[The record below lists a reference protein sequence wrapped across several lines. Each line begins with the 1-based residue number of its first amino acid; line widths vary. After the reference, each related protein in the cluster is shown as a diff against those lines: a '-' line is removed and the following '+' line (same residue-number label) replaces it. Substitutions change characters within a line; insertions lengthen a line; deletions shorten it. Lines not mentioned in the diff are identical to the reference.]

1 MSVFDRLGYNFDS
14 ARFGSASTLNS
25 AAANTLDLIAST
37 SPPVKDWQI
46 QDLSAGTSGTRSNYF
61 QNRTTTYNSN
71 MLVSVNS
78 LAVSANAANDSVTVA
93 AAASLIIKLNAFQSH
108 TDNISGVVVVTSYQ
122 VPSYDSLSILG
133 QQNMMNLT
141 KTDGPQSNTV
151 PMLGGFT
158 SLFIQD
164 KLSAYANQLSTYAN
178 TYSNTYSST
187 YSTYMNTVGTDL
199 NTRITADWTFYL
211 NSLAVASELAF
222 LQELTSVGS
231 TNSYLLNNVIGTP
244 SLVTK
249 LNS

>member
-1 MSVFDRLGYNFDS
+1 MSVFDRLGYSFDS
-14 ARFGSASTLNS
+14 TRFGDASILSSNASNTLN
-25 AAANTLDLIAST
+25 LIAST
-37 SPPVKDWQI
+37 SPPMKDWQI
-46 QDLSAGTSGTRSNYF
+46 QDLSAGTSATRSNYF
-61 QNRTTTYNSN
+61 QNRTTTYNSS

-93 AAASLIIKLNAFQSH
+93 AASSLIVKLNTFQSH
-108 TDNISGVVVVTSYQ
+108 TDNISGVSVVTSYQ

-178 TYSNTYSST
+178 TYSNTYSTT
-187 YSTYMNTVGTDL
+187 YSTYMNGVGTDL
-199 NTRITADWTFYL
+199 NARITADWTFYQ
-211 NSLAVASELAF
+211 NSLAVSNESAF
-222 LQELTSVGS
+222 LQQLTSAGG
-231 TNSYLLNNVIGTP
+231 TNTYLLNNVIGTP